1 MKRVLQ
7 AKLQRQ
13 RYQGI
18 VTVDAVVYET
28 VIPSFVSFRS
38 FTLTDEV
45 EIDQSEPFSCNCNS
59 VDFAISTVIFRVDTI
74 RLREMRK
81 GVAVVLTDNIHT
93 LDKIILQ

>member
-7 AKLQRQ
+7 VKLQRQ

-38 FTLTDEV
+38 FALTDEV

-59 VDFAISTVIFRVDTI
+59 LEVAISTVMFRVDTI

-81 GVAVVLTDNIHT
+81 GVAEVLTDYSHT
-93 LDKIILQ
+93 P

>member
-1 MKRVLQ
+1 M
-7 AKLQRQ
+7 QRH

-45 EIDQSEPFSCNCNS
+45 EIDQSEPFSSNCNS
-59 VDFAISTVIFRVDTI
+59 ADVAISTVIFRVDTI

-81 GVAVVLTDNIHT
+81 GVAVFLTDYSHT
-93 LDKIILQ
+93 P